1 MPARVRSLLAVVR
14 DLAGRDRLRR
24 RLEAG
29 APGARLHPSVDV
41 RAPERL
47 TLAPGVFVDHG
58 VVLHCGG
65 QEWSGGEGR
74 IAIGANTYV
83 GPKSVLFG
91 AGGIEIGDAVLISP
105 GVVITSQQHGIEQR
119 DVDIRDQP
127 LRFAA
132 ITIERDV
139 WIGANATILP
149 GVRLGHGSVV
159 GAGAVVANDV
169 PPLTVV
175 VGVPARVARE
185 R

>member
-1 MPARVRSLLAVVR
+1 MTGRLASLHATLR

-29 APGARLHPSVDV
+29 APGARLHPTVEV

-47 TLAPGVFVDHG
+47 TLGAGAFVDHG

-65 QEWSGGEGR
+65 QEWSGGAGR
-74 IAIGANTYV
+74 ISIGANTYI
-83 GPKSVLFG
+83 GPTSVLFG
-91 AGGIEIGDAVLISP
+91 AGGIDIADAVLISP
-105 GVVITSQQHGIEQR
+105 GVVITSQQHSFDARGT
-119 DVDIRDQP
+119 DIRDQP
-127 LRFAA
+127 LRFGT

-159 GAGAVVANDV
+159 GAGAVVARDV
-169 PPLTVV
+169 PPMAVV
-175 VGVPARVARE
+175 IGVPARVTRV